1 MMNHDQREI
10 LEDGDY
16 FNDYWDYYDN
26 EHWFDYNYYG
36 DDVTYE
42 TDENGLVDWSEE
54 IPVAVKRQHKI
65 DEILG
70 NFDDVD
76 KSNSLDKFWP
86 KND

>member
-1 MMNHDQREI
+1 MNHDQREI

-16 FNDYWDYYDN
+16 FDNDYWDYYEY
-26 EHWFDYNYYG
+26 EHYFDYGYYG
-36 DDVTYE
+36 DDVSYE
-42 TDENGLVDWSEE
+42 RKENGLVDWSEE

-70 NFDDVD
+70 NIDD

>member
-1 MMNHDQREI
+1 MMNHKQREI
-10 LEDGDY
+10 LEDGGQFD
-16 FNDYWDYYDN
+16 WGDYYDN
-26 EHWFDYNYYG
+26 EYWFDYNYYG

-70 NFDDVD
+70 NFDDDD
-76 KSNSLDKFWP
+76 KSNRLDKFWP